1 MGDHVGVELAL
12 PTPALVLLVGP
23 SGAGKSTFARQHFR
37 PSQVVSSDELRGR
50 LADDS
55 ADQGATAEAFRI
67 LALLVEGRL
76 RRRLMTVVDAT
87 NLRAVDRAR
96 LRAAADRYALP
107 VVAVVFDLPADAYH
121 ANNSRRPD
129 RRVER
134 QVVERQL
141 RLLRQALA
149 DIPAEGYAA
158 VYVIGG

>member
-1 MGDHVGVELAL
+1 
-12 PTPALVLLVGP
+12 
-23 SGAGKSTFARQHFR
+23 
-37 PSQVVSSDELRGR
+37 
-50 LADDS
+50 
-55 ADQGATAEAFRI
+55 
-67 LALLVEGRL
+67 
-76 RRRLMTVVDAT
+76 
-87 NLRAVDRAR
+87 
-96 LRAAADRYALP
+96 
-107 VVAVVFDLPADAYH
+107 VAVVFDLPADAYH